1 MSDLTKFLFAFSK
14 VNNLPILAGCLLP
27 AAGQVQPGSDCLNPR
42 QQLFLI
48 LTKAKSHLSAVSAV
62 STSISMEM
70 DSSSAKIRKFSF
82 KTVTTWIQLLW
93 KL

>member
-14 VNNLPILAGCLLP
+14 VNNLSILALCPLP
-27 AAGQVQPGSDCLNPR
+27 AAEQVQSGSDCLNPR

-48 LTKAKSHLSAVSAV
+48 LTKAKSHLS
-62 STSISMEM
+62 ISMEM
-70 DSSSAKIRKFSF
+70 DSSSDKIRKFSF